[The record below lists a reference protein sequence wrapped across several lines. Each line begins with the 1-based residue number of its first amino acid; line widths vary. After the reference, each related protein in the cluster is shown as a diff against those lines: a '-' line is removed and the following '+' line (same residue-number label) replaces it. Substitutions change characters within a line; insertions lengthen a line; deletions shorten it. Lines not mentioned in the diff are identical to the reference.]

1 MKQNRSTLLWTALI
15 LIMLG
20 SLHTA
25 WRHFVHQVPLL
36 PGSQQTY
43 WDLEARVEM
52 EAQGDPIKVRLAIPQ
67 SQPSFLMR
75 SEHTASPGFGVSF
88 IEGNQRYVEWSIR
101 AAAGTQWLYYRTQFQ
116 FDPKQHI
123 AAVDHA
129 PALVSST
136 WSLPLQAAAVQ
147 ILRRSWQES
156 ADAFSLAKALA
167 EHLTNTNN
175 QNGRLL
181 LSEMTAAEA
190 MVNLLNDA
198 KIPARILY
206 GIKLEDGRRRQ
217 GLQQLV
223 QVFNGQSWQLFAVN
237 LALNQSTPNNA
248 ALNIDI
254 TGKNYLL
261 WQQQAGP
268 ILEVE
273 GAQESKVTFSMLSTH
288 EPASSSVN
296 ALAVQDALLSLSIH
310 SLPISE
316 QALFKTLLLL
326 PLGALVVVVLRVF
339 VGLKTSGTFMPLLIA
354 LAFLEMSL
362 SAGLI
367 TFLLLVG
374 AGLVLRQLLAHLNL
388 LLVAR
393 VAAVIVCVIGMIAL
407 FAVVSFHTGI
417 TTGMK
422 VTLFPMI
429 ILAWT
434 IERMSILWE
443 EDGPMEVV
451 KQGGGSLITATLAF
465 LLMDIYEVRYWMFNF
480 LGLQLVVLALILVVG
495 SYTGYR
501 LFELWR
507 FNPLVNQAS
516 DPSKIK
522 E

>member
-1 MKQNRSTLLWTALI
+1 MKQGRSALLWTALI
-15 LIMLG
+15 LILLG
-20 SLHTA
+20 GLHTA
-25 WRHFVHQVPLL
+25 WRYFVHQVPLL

-43 WDLEARVEM
+43 WDLEARIEM
-52 EAQGDPIKVRLAIPQ
+52 EAEGAPVKVRLAIPQ
-67 SQPSFLMR
+67 SQPGFLMR

-88 IEGNQRYVEWSIR
+88 IEGDQRIAEWSIR
-101 AAAGTQWLYYRTQFQ
+101 SATGTQWLYYRAQFQ
-116 FDPKQHI
+116 FDPKRHI
-123 AAVDHA
+123 PAVDHA
-129 PALVSST
+129 PELMPST
-136 WSLPLQAAAVQ
+136 WSLPLKAAAAQ

-156 ADAFSLAKALA
+156 ADPFSLAKALA
-167 EHLTNTNN
+167 ERISNENN

-181 LSEMTAAEA
+181 LSEMSASEA

-206 GIKLEDGRRRQ
+206 GVKLEDGRRRQ
-217 GLQQLV
+217 ALQQLV
-223 QVFNGQSWQLFAVN
+223 QVFSGQNWQLFDVN
-237 LALNQSTPNNA
+237 SSVSL
-248 ALNIDI
+248 DI
-254 TGKNYLL
+254 TGNNYLL

-273 GAQESKVTFSMLSTH
+273 GAHESRVTFSMLATH

-296 ALAVQDALLSLSIH
+296 ALAVKDALLSLSIH
-310 SLPISE
+310 SLPVSE

-326 PLGALVVVVLRVF
+326 PLGALVVVILRVF

-362 SAGLI
+362 TAGLI
-367 TFLLLVG
+367 TFLILVS
-374 AGLVLRQLLAHLNL
+374 AGLVLRQLLAQLNL

-407 FAVVSFHTGI
+407 FAVISFHTGI

-443 EDGPMEVV
+443 EEGPLEVV
-451 KQGGGSLITATLAF
+451 KQGGGSLMTATAAF

-480 LGLQLVVLALILVVG
+480 LGLQLVVLALILIVG

-501 LFELWR
+501 LLELWR
-507 FNPLVNQAS
+507 FNPLANQA
-516 DPSKIK
+516 KGR

>member
-1 MKQNRSTLLWTALI
+1 MKQGRTTLLWTALI
-15 LIMLG
+15 LVLIG
-20 SLHTA
+20 GLHTA

-52 EAQGDPIKVRLAIPQ
+52 EAEGVPVKVRLAIPQ
-67 SQPSFLMR
+67 SQPGFLMR

-88 IEGNQRYVEWSIR
+88 LEGEQRYAEWSIR
-101 AAAGTQWLYYRTQFQ
+101 SATDTQWLYYRAQFQ
-116 FDPKQHI
+116 HDPKRHVP
-123 AAVDHA
+123 AVDNL
-129 PALVSST
+129 PDLSVSN
-136 WSLPLQAAAVQ
+136 WSLPLKAAAAQV
-147 ILRRSWQES
+147 LRRAWQES
-156 ADAFSLAKALA
+156 ADPFSLAKALA
-167 EHLTNTNN
+167 ERISNENN
-175 QNGRLL
+175 QNARLL
-181 LSEMTAAEA
+181 VSQMTAAEV

-198 KIPARILY
+198 KIPARVLY
-206 GIKLEDGRRRQ
+206 GLKLEDGRRRQ
-217 GLQQLV
+217 ALQQLV
-223 QVFNGQSWQLFAVN
+223 QVFDGQNWQLFDVN
-237 LALNQSTPNNA
+237 SALS
-248 ALNIDI
+248 LDI
-254 TGKNYLL
+254 TAKNYLL

-273 GAQESKVTFSMLSTH
+273 GAHESKVTFSMLTTH

-296 ALAVQDALLSLSIH
+296 ALAIKDALLSLSIH

-326 PLGALVVVVLRVF
+326 PLGALVVVALRVF

-367 TFLLLVG
+367 TFLLLVSV
-374 AGLVLRQLLAHLNL
+374 GLVLRQLLAHLNL

-407 FAVVSFHTGI
+407 FAVISFHTGI
-417 TTGMK
+417 STGMK

-443 EDGPMEVV
+443 EEGPLEVV
-451 KQGGGSLITATLAF
+451 KQGGGSLITAIFAF

-480 LGLQLVVLALILVVG
+480 LGLQLVVLALILIVG

-501 LFELWR
+501 LLELWR
-507 FNPLVNQAS
+507 FSPLAG
-516 DPSKIK
+516 DKHLK

>member
-1 MKQNRSTLLWTALI
+1 MSLGRSTLLWTAVVLV
-15 LIMLG
+15 LLG
-20 SLHTA
+20 GLHTA

-36 PGSQQTY
+36 PGSQETY

-52 EAQGDPIKVRLAIPQ
+52 EARGVPVKVRLAIPQ
-67 SQPSFLMR
+67 SQPGFLMG

-88 IEGNQRYVEWSIR
+88 VEGDQRFVEWSIR
-101 AAAGTQWLYYRTQFQ
+101 SALGKQWLYYRVQFK
-116 FDPKQHI
+116 FDARQQV
-123 AAVDHA
+123 AAVGVA
-129 PALVSST
+129 PGLLVST
-136 WSLPLQAAAVQ
+136 WSLPLQAAAGQV
-147 ILRRSWQES
+147 LRRAWQES
-156 ADAFSLAKALA
+156 ADPFSLAKALA
-167 EHLTNTNN
+167 EQLGDRRN

-181 LSEMTAAEA
+181 VSEMTAAEV

-198 KIPARILY
+198 KVPARVLY
-206 GIKLEDGRRRQ
+206 GLALEDGRRRQ
-217 GLQQLV
+217 ALQQLV
-223 QVFNGQSWQLFAVN
+223 QVFDGANWQLFA
-237 LALNQSTPNNA
+237 LGTGANA
-248 ALNIDI
+248 GMNV
-254 TGKNYLL
+254 TGKDYLL
-261 WQQQAGP
+261 WQQEAGP
-268 ILEVE
+268 ILEVLGAE
-273 GAQESKVTFSMLSTH
+273 GSGVSFSMLATH
-288 EPASSSVN
+288 EPASSSVD
-296 ALAVQDALLSLSIH
+296 ALEIKDALLSLSIH

-316 QALFKTLLLL
+316 QTMFKTLLLL
-326 PLGALVVVVLRVF
+326 PLGALVIVVLRVF

-362 SAGLI
+362 VAGLI

-374 AGLVLRQLLAHLNL
+374 AGLVLRQLLAYLNL

-393 VAAVIVCVIGMIAL
+393 VAAVIVCVVGLIAL

-417 TTGMK
+417 SDGMK

-443 EDGPMEVV
+443 EEGALEVF
-451 KQGGGSLITATLAF
+451 KQGGGSLVTATVAF

-501 LFELWR
+501 LLELWR
-507 FNPLVNQAS
+507 FSPLADQPLN
-516 DPSKIK
+516 K

>member
-1 MKQNRSTLLWTALI
+1 MKKGRSTLLWTALI
-15 LIMLG
+15 LVLLG
-20 SLHTA
+20 GMHTA

-52 EAQGDPIKVRLAIPQ
+52 EAEGAPVKVRLAIPQ
-67 SQPSFLMR
+67 SQPGFLMR

-88 IEGNQRYVEWSIR
+88 IEGDQRFAEWSIR
-101 AAAGTQWLYYRTQFQ
+101 SATGTQWLYYRAQFQ
-116 FDPKQHI
+116 FDPKRHI
-123 AAVDHA
+123 PAVDHA
-129 PALVSST
+129 PELMLST
-136 WSLPLQAAAVQ
+136 WSQPLQAAAAQ

-156 ADAFSLAKALA
+156 ADPFSLAKALA
-167 EHLTNTNN
+167 ERISNEKN

-181 LSEMTAAEA
+181 LSEMTASEA

-206 GIKLEDGRRRQ
+206 GVKLEDGRRRQ
-217 GLQQLV
+217 ALQQLV
-223 QVFNGQSWQLFAVN
+223 QVFNGQNWQLFDVN
-237 LALNQSTPNNA
+237 SAGSL
-248 ALNIDI
+248 DI
-254 TGKNYLL
+254 TGNNYLL

-273 GAQESKVTFSMLSTH
+273 GAHESKVTFSMLTTH

-296 ALAVQDALLSLSIH
+296 ALAIKDALLSLSIH

-326 PLGALVVVVLRVF
+326 PLGALVVVLLRVF

-367 TFLLLVG
+367 TFLILVS

-407 FAVVSFHTGI
+407 FAVISFHTGI

-443 EDGPMEVV
+443 EEGPLEVV
-451 KQGGGSLITATLAF
+451 KQGGGSLITATVAF
-465 LLMDIYEVRYWMFNF
+465 LLMDVYEVRYWMFNF
-480 LGLQLVVLALILVVG
+480 LGLQLVVLALILIVG

-501 LFELWR
+501 LLELWR
-507 FNPLVNQAS
+507 FSPLANQ
-516 DPSKIK
+516 PKGR

>member
-1 MKQNRSTLLWTALI
+1 MKQGRSTLLWTALVLI
-15 LIMLG
+15 LLG

-25 WRHFVHQVPLL
+25 WRHYIHQVPLL

-52 EAQGDPIKVRLAIPQ
+52 EAEGTPVKVRLAIPQ
-67 SQPSFLMR
+67 SQPGFLMR
-75 SEHTASPGFGVSF
+75 SEHTASPGFGVNLV
-88 IEGNQRYVEWSIR
+88 EGDQRFAEWSIR
-101 AAAGTQWLYYRTQFQ
+101 SATGTQWLYYRAQFQ
-116 FDPKQHI
+116 FDPKRHI
-123 AAVDHA
+123 PAVDHV
-129 PALVSST
+129 PELTLST
-136 WSLPLQAAAVQ
+136 WSLPLNAAAAQ

-156 ADAFSLAKALA
+156 ADPFSLAKALA
-167 EHLTNTNN
+167 VRISNQDN

-198 KIPARILY
+198 KIPSRLLY

-223 QVFNGQSWQLFAVN
+223 QVFNGQDWQLFAVN
-237 LALNQSTPNNA
+237 AGLSV
-248 ALNIDI
+248 DV
-254 TGKNYLL
+254 TGKSYLL

-273 GAQESKVTFSMLSTH
+273 GAHESKVTFSMLATH

-296 ALAVQDALLSLSIH
+296 ALAIKDALLSLSIH

-326 PLGALVVVVLRVF
+326 PLGALVVVALRVF

-367 TFLLLVG
+367 TFLILVSV
-374 AGLVLRQLLAHLNL
+374 GLILRQLLAHLNL

-393 VAAVIVCVIGMIAL
+393 VAAVIVGVIGMIAL
-407 FAVVSFHTGI
+407 LAVISFHTGI
-417 TTGMK
+417 STGMK

-443 EDGPMEVV
+443 EEGPLEVI

-465 LLMDIYEVRYWMFNF
+465 LIMDIYQVRYWMFNF
-480 LGLQLVVLALILVVG
+480 LGLQLVVLAFILIAG

-507 FNPLVNQAS
+507 FSPLAS
-516 DPSKIK
+516 NEPTK

>member
-1 MKQNRSTLLWTALI
+1 MKQGRSTLLWTALI
-15 LIMLG
+15 LILLG
-20 SLHTA
+20 GMHTA

-52 EAQGDPIKVRLAIPQ
+52 EAEGSPVKVRLAIPQ
-67 SQPSFLMR
+67 SQPGFLMR

-88 IEGNQRYVEWSIR
+88 VEGDQRFAEWSIR
-101 AAAGTQWLYYRTQFQ
+101 SATATQWLYYRAQFQ
-116 FDPKQHI
+116 FDPKRHI
-123 AAVDHA
+123 PAVDHA
-129 PALVSST
+129 PDLKPST
-136 WSLPLQAAAVQ
+136 WSQPLQAAAAQV
-147 ILRRSWQES
+147 LRRSWQES
-156 ADAFSLAKALA
+156 ADSFSLAKALA
-167 EHLTNTNN
+167 ERISNEKN

-181 LSEMTAAEA
+181 LSEMSASEA

-198 KIPARILY
+198 KVPARVLY
-206 GIKLEDGRRRQ
+206 GLKLEDGRRRQ
-217 GLQQLV
+217 ALQQLV
-223 QVFNGQSWQLFAVN
+223 QVFDGQNWQLFDVN
-237 LALNQSTPNNA
+237 SA
-248 ALNIDI
+248 ASLDV
-254 TGKNYLL
+254 TGNNYLL

-273 GAQESKVTFSMLSTH
+273 GAHESKVTFSMLTTH

-296 ALAVQDALLSLSIH
+296 ALAVKDALLSLSIH

-339 VGLKTSGTFMPLLIA
+339 IGLKTSGTFMPLLIA

-367 TFLLLVG
+367 TFLILVS
-374 AGLVLRQLLAHLNL
+374 AGLVLRQLLAYLNL

-407 FAVVSFHTGI
+407 FAVISFHTGI

-443 EDGPMEVV
+443 EEGPLEVV

-480 LGLQLVVLALILVVG
+480 LGLQLVVLALILIVG

-501 LFELWR
+501 LLELWR
-507 FNPLVNQAS
+507 FNPLANQN
-516 DPSKIK
+516 KG
-522 E
+522 

>member
-1 MKQNRSTLLWTALI
+1 MKQGRSTLLWTALVLI
-15 LIMLG
+15 LLG

-25 WRHFVHQVPLL
+25 WRHYIHQVPLL

-52 EAQGDPIKVRLAIPQ
+52 EAEGTPVKVRLAIPQ
-67 SQPSFLMR
+67 SQPGFLMR
-75 SEHTASPGFGVSF
+75 SEHTASPGFGVNLV
-88 IEGNQRYVEWSIR
+88 EGDQRFAEWSIR
-101 AAAGTQWLYYRTQFQ
+101 SATGTQWLYYRAQFQ
-116 FDPKQHI
+116 FDPKRHI
-123 AAVDHA
+123 PAVDHV
-129 PALVSST
+129 PELTLST
-136 WSLPLQAAAVQ
+136 WSLPLNAAAAQ

-156 ADAFSLAKALA
+156 ADPFSLAKALA
-167 EHLTNTNN
+167 VRISNQDN

-181 LSEMTAAEA
+181 LSEMSAAEA

-198 KIPARILY
+198 KIPSRLLY

-223 QVFNGQSWQLFAVN
+223 QVFNGQDWQLFAVN
-237 LALNQSTPNNA
+237 AGLSV
-248 ALNIDI
+248 DV
-254 TGKNYLL
+254 TGKSYLL

-273 GAQESKVTFSMLSTH
+273 GAHESKVTFSMLATH

-296 ALAVQDALLSLSIH
+296 ALAIKDALLSLSIH

-326 PLGALVVVVLRVF
+326 PLGALVVVALRVF

-367 TFLLLVG
+367 TFLILVSV
-374 AGLVLRQLLAHLNL
+374 GLILRQLLAHLNL

-393 VAAVIVCVIGMIAL
+393 VAAVIVGVIGMIAL
-407 FAVVSFHTGI
+407 LAVISFHTGI
-417 TTGMK
+417 STGMK

-443 EDGPMEVV
+443 EEGPLEVI

-465 LLMDIYEVRYWMFNF
+465 LIMDIYQVRYWMFNF
-480 LGLQLVVLALILVVG
+480 LGLQLVVLAFILIAG

-507 FNPLVNQAS
+507 FSPLAS
-516 DPSKIK
+516 NEPTK

>member
-1 MKQNRSTLLWTALI
+1 MKKGRSTLLWTALI
-15 LIMLG
+15 LVLLG
-20 SLHTA
+20 GMHTA

-52 EAQGDPIKVRLAIPQ
+52 EAEGAPVKVRLAIPQ
-67 SQPSFLMR
+67 SQPGFLMR

-88 IEGNQRYVEWSIR
+88 IEGDQRFAEWSIR
-101 AAAGTQWLYYRTQFQ
+101 SATGTQWLYYRAQFQ
-116 FDPKQHI
+116 FDPKRHI
-123 AAVDHA
+123 PAVDHA
-129 PALVSST
+129 PELMLST
-136 WSLPLQAAAVQ
+136 WSQPLQAAAAQ

-156 ADAFSLAKALA
+156 ADPFSLAKALA
-167 EHLTNTNN
+167 ERISNEKN

-181 LSEMTAAEA
+181 LSEMTASEA
-190 MVNLLNDA
+190 MVDLLNDA

-206 GIKLEDGRRRQ
+206 GVKLEDGRRRQ
-217 GLQQLV
+217 ALQQLV
-223 QVFNGQSWQLFAVN
+223 QVFNGQNWQLFDVN
-237 LALNQSTPNNA
+237 SAGSL
-248 ALNIDI
+248 DI
-254 TGKNYLL
+254 TGNNYLL

-273 GAQESKVTFSMLSTH
+273 GAHESKVTFSMLTTH

-296 ALAVQDALLSLSIH
+296 ALAIKDALLSLSIH

-326 PLGALVVVVLRVF
+326 PLGALVVVLLRVF

-367 TFLLLVG
+367 TFLILVS

-407 FAVVSFHTGI
+407 FAVISFHTGI

-443 EDGPMEVV
+443 EEGPLEVV
-451 KQGGGSLITATLAF
+451 KQGGGSLITATVAF
-465 LLMDIYEVRYWMFNF
+465 LLMDVYEVRYWMFNF
-480 LGLQLVVLALILVVG
+480 LGLQLVVLALILIVG

-501 LFELWR
+501 LLELWR
-507 FNPLVNQAS
+507 FSPLANQ
-516 DPSKIK
+516 PKGG

>member
-1 MKQNRSTLLWTALI
+1 MKQGRSTLLWTAL
-15 LIMLG
+15 LLVLLG
-20 SLHTA
+20 GMHTA

-52 EAQGDPIKVRLAIPQ
+52 EAEGAPVKVRLAIPQ
-67 SQPSFLMR
+67 SQPGFLMR

-88 IEGNQRYVEWSIR
+88 VEGDQRFAEWSIR
-101 AAAGTQWLYYRTQFQ
+101 SATGTQWLYYRAQFQ
-116 FDPKQHI
+116 FDPKRHI
-123 AAVDHA
+123 PAVDHA
-129 PALVSST
+129 PELIPST
-136 WSLPLQAAAVQ
+136 WSLPLKAAAAQ

-156 ADAFSLAKALA
+156 ADPFSLAKALA
-167 EHLTNTNN
+167 ERISNENN

-181 LSEMTAAEA
+181 LSEMTASEA

-198 KIPARILY
+198 KIPARVLY
-206 GIKLEDGRRRQ
+206 GVKLEDGRRRQ
-217 GLQQLV
+217 ALQQLV
-223 QVFNGQSWQLFAVN
+223 QVFSGQNWQLFDVN
-237 LALNQSTPNNA
+237 SAISL
-248 ALNIDI
+248 DI
-254 TGKNYLL
+254 TGNNYLL

-273 GAQESKVTFSMLSTH
+273 GAHESKVTFSMLTTH

-296 ALAVQDALLSLSIH
+296 ALAVKDALLSLSIH

-326 PLGALVVVVLRVF
+326 PLGALVVVLLRVF

-367 TFLLLVG
+367 TFLILVS

-407 FAVVSFHTGI
+407 FAVISFHTGI

-443 EDGPMEVV
+443 EEGPLEVV
-451 KQGGGSLITATLAF
+451 KQGGGSLITATVAF

-480 LGLQLVVLALILVVG
+480 LGLQLVVLALILIVG

-501 LFELWR
+501 LLELWR
-507 FNPLVNQAS
+507 FSPLANQ
-516 DPSKIK
+516 PKGG

>member
-1 MKQNRSTLLWTALI
+1 MKLKSSSLLWTAVLLI
-15 LIMLG
+15 ILG
-20 SLHTA
+20 GLHTA
-25 WRHFVHQVPLL
+25 WRHYVHQVPLL

-52 EAQGDPIKVRLAIPQ
+52 EAEGTPVKVRLAVPQ
-67 SQPSFLMR
+67 SQPGFLMQ

-88 IEGNQRYVEWSIR
+88 LEGDQRFAEWSIR
-101 AAAGTQWLYYRTQFQ
+101 SATGTQWLYYRAQFQ
-116 FDPKQHI
+116 FDPKQHLP
-123 AAVDHA
+123 AVDHS
-129 PALVSST
+129 PELTTST
-136 WSLPLQAAAVQ
+136 WSLPLKAAAAQ

-156 ADAFSLAKALA
+156 ADSFSLAKALA
-167 EHLTNTNN
+167 EHLSNEND
-175 QNGRLL
+175 QNSRLL

-198 KIPARILY
+198 KVPARVLY

-217 GLQQLV
+217 ALQQLV
-223 QVFNGQSWQLFAVN
+223 QVFNNQNWQLFDVN
-237 LALNQSTPNNA
+237 SALSV
-248 ALNIDI
+248 DI

-273 GAQESKVTFSMLSTH
+273 GAHESKVTFSMLSTH

-296 ALAVQDALLSLSIH
+296 ALAVKDALLSLSIH

-326 PLGALVVVVLRVF
+326 PLGALVVVALRVF

-407 FAVVSFHTGI
+407 FAVISFHTGI

-443 EDGPMEVV
+443 EEGPLEVV
-451 KQGGGSLITATLAF
+451 KQGGGSLITATFAY

-480 LGLQLVVLALILVVG
+480 LGLQLVVLALILLVG

-507 FNPLVNQAS
+507 FSPLATQQ
-516 DPSKIK
+516 PTK

>member
-1 MKQNRSTLLWTALI
+1 MKQGRSTLLWTALVLI
-15 LIMLG
+15 LLG

-25 WRHFVHQVPLL
+25 WRHYIHQVPLL

-52 EAQGDPIKVRLAIPQ
+52 EAGGTPVKVRLAIPQ
-67 SQPSFLMR
+67 SQPGFLMR
-75 SEHTASPGFGVSF
+75 SEHTASPGFGVNLV
-88 IEGNQRYVEWSIR
+88 EGDQRFAEWSIR
-101 AAAGTQWLYYRTQFQ
+101 SATGTQWLYYRAQFQ
-116 FDPKQHI
+116 FDPKRHI
-123 AAVDHA
+123 PAVDHV
-129 PALVSST
+129 PELTLST
-136 WSLPLQAAAVQ
+136 WSLPLNAAAAQ

-156 ADAFSLAKALA
+156 ADPFSLAKALA
-167 EHLTNTNN
+167 VRISNQDN

-198 KIPARILY
+198 KIPSRLLY

-223 QVFNGQSWQLFAVN
+223 QVFNGQDWQLFAVN
-237 LALNQSTPNNA
+237 AGLSV
-248 ALNIDI
+248 DV
-254 TGKNYLL
+254 TGKSYLL

-273 GAQESKVTFSMLSTH
+273 GAHESKVTFSMLATH

-296 ALAVQDALLSLSIH
+296 ALAIKDALLSLSIH

-326 PLGALVVVVLRVF
+326 PLGALVVVALRVF

-367 TFLLLVG
+367 TFLILVSV
-374 AGLVLRQLLAHLNL
+374 GLILRQLLAHLNL

-393 VAAVIVCVIGMIAL
+393 VAAVIVGVIGMIAL
-407 FAVVSFHTGI
+407 LAVISFHTGI
-417 TTGMK
+417 STGMK

-443 EDGPMEVV
+443 EEGPLEVI

-465 LLMDIYEVRYWMFNF
+465 LIMDIYQVRYWMFNF
-480 LGLQLVVLALILVVG
+480 LGLQLVVLAFILIAG

-507 FNPLVNQAS
+507 FSPLAS
-516 DPSKIK
+516 NEPTK

>member
-1 MKQNRSTLLWTALI
+1 MKKGRSTLLWTALI
-15 LIMLG
+15 LVLLG
-20 SLHTA
+20 GMHTA

-52 EAQGDPIKVRLAIPQ
+52 EAEGAPVKVRLAIPQ
-67 SQPSFLMR
+67 SQPGFLMR

-88 IEGNQRYVEWSIR
+88 IEGDQRFAEWSIR
-101 AAAGTQWLYYRTQFQ
+101 SATGTQWLYYRAQFQ
-116 FDPKQHI
+116 FDPKRHI
-123 AAVDHA
+123 PAVDHA
-129 PALVSST
+129 PELMLST
-136 WSLPLQAAAVQ
+136 WSQPLQAAAAQ

-156 ADAFSLAKALA
+156 ADPFSLAKALA
-167 EHLTNTNN
+167 ERISNEKN

-181 LSEMTAAEA
+181 LSEMTASEA

-206 GIKLEDGRRRQ
+206 GVKLEDGRRRQ
-217 GLQQLV
+217 ALQQLV
-223 QVFNGQSWQLFAVN
+223 QVFNGQNWQLFDVN
-237 LALNQSTPNNA
+237 SAGSL
-248 ALNIDI
+248 DI
-254 TGKNYLL
+254 TGNNYLL

-273 GAQESKVTFSMLSTH
+273 GAHESKVTFSMLTTH

-296 ALAVQDALLSLSIH
+296 ALAIKDALLSLSIH

-326 PLGALVVVVLRVF
+326 PLGALVVVLLRVF

-367 TFLLLVG
+367 TFLILVS

-407 FAVVSFHTGI
+407 FAVISFHTGI

-443 EDGPMEVV
+443 EEGPLEVV
-451 KQGGGSLITATLAF
+451 KQGGGSLITATAAF
-465 LLMDIYEVRYWMFNF
+465 LLMDVYEVRYWMFNF
-480 LGLQLVVLALILVVG
+480 LGLQLVVLALILIVG

-501 LFELWR
+501 LLELWR
-507 FNPLVNQAS
+507 FSPLANQ
-516 DPSKIK
+516 PKGG